1 MNYQRQADSL
11 TDPAAAHPGDRR
23 RRVFRIARIG
33 LIGALLVGVAVWAAD
48 WLRDT
53 LLYVHET
60 DARIVADM
68 VAVSSRVAGW
78 VVDIP
83 ATSGRQ
89 VARDDVLARIDARD
103 AALKLAE
110 LEAELAGLAAER
122 DRITVQYS
130 MVDQRTKSRYS
141 SERSKLAAAKALL
154 ESLDYEFTY
163 STTEYQRADALFK
176 RGVIPAKDLDRVRT
190 ANLKA
195 QQELLRATAQ
205 VATADA
211 TLAEADADRQQLE
224 VLTREVA
231 RLEFRKTEL
240 QARIDRQRLDIA
252 DRAIG
257 SPLDGVVSKTFVA
270 VGEYVVPGQRI
281 AMLHDPSKV
290 WIEANVRETE
300 IRRLAVGQKV
310 DIVVDAYPDQA
321 FEGRVARIGHATT
334 SEFALLPSPN
344 PSGNF
349 TKITQRLTVKIAVEQ
364 RAGMLK
370 PGMMVEAYI
379 NVRDR

>member
-122 DRITVQYS
+122 DRIRAQYS
-130 MVDQRTKSRYS
+130 MVDQRTPSWRPS
-141 SERSKLAAAKALL
+141 WPAWRRS
-154 ESLDYEFTY
+154 
-163 STTEYQRADALFK
+163 
-176 RGVIPAKDLDRVRT
+176 
-190 ANLKA
+190 
-195 QQELLRATAQ
+195 AT
-205 VATADA
+205 
-211 TLAEADADRQQLE
+211 
-224 VLTREVA
+224 
-231 RLEFRKTEL
+231 
-240 QARIDRQRLDIA
+240 
-252 DRAIG
+252 G
-257 SPLDGVVSKTFVA
+257 
-270 VGEYVVPGQRI
+270 
-281 AMLHDPSKV
+281 
-290 WIEANVRETE
+290 
-300 IRRLAVGQKV
+300 
-310 DIVVDAYPDQA
+310 
-321 FEGRVARIGHATT
+321 
-334 SEFALLPSPN
+334 
-344 PSGNF
+344 
-349 TKITQRLTVKIAVEQ
+349 
-364 RAGMLK
+364 
-370 PGMMVEAYI
+370 
-379 NVRDR
+379 